1 MRRLMIAVVAVLL
14 LGAAGA
20 GGWWGYQRLTRDP
33 LKEARALLARG
44 DAQAAALVLR
54 EAAQRHPANALL
66 QMRLAQVQLLL
77 GEPVAAEKEL
87 RAAQAD
93 GYRGTDL
100 TPLLARA
107 LLAQKRGAELLAQFA
122 PDGLPPADAAD
133 LMVARGLAQLAAGNV
148 DAARDSAEAAE
159 RLAPTLAAA
168 PLLAARVA
176 VVQRQY
182 GWALACLDRALA
194 RDPTQ
199 VEALLLK
206 AGVLRADGRLTEA
219 LPVLDAAVAA
229 AKTPPD
235 IAGARLARA
244 GALLAAGKDAG
255 ALADLDVLLR
265 QVPRSPGG
273 NYLKMLAEVRAKNW
287 GAADA
292 ALEMIQP
299 LLPRMPRGE
308 YYLALIKANL
318 NQAAQAADAID
329 HYTARAPGDPDG
341 WRLLA
346 RIDLLA
352 GHREQAATA
361 LARLGALPAGT
372 RAAEV
377 AAHAD
382 TPQDLTELASLQL
395 GAGETQAAAQDLERS
410 LEALPT
416 PAETAARAV
425 VTALRRGDLDR
436 ARAALATLGRDPQA
450 GPERLAALTG
460 AVRIAELDLDG
471 ARAAFA
477 DGLKAVPESQTLRLD
492 LARVLLLQG
501 DAAAAERALAPVLA
515 AAPASPPVLASMI
528 DIYAAE
534 QRPDRI
540 HEALAAARAAQP
552 DSPALLLTEAS
563 LTAREKGVPAA
574 LAQLEAAP
582 PALARAP
589 QVMALR
595 ARLLIEQGRLKDAIA
610 VDRQLLDAVPGN
622 QAVTRQLID
631 LLLADHQND
640 AAVALAR
647 DALKASPANATAMQS
662 YVATTWR
669 AAGEAAALAAAET
682 LRRDPANLPAARM
695 LKGAVLMAAGHP
707 DQAAA
712 AFAAE
717 RAIAPA
723 ADLITAEA
731 GALRAA
737 GHETEAQT
745 LLRDA
750 LAKQADPTL
759 SDALAALEIATR
771 QYSEAAAALK
781 DVLAVRPDDVA
792 ALNNLAWVDQQLH
805 ADGAEAL
812 ARRAYLLAPGGQTAD
827 TLGWILAQ
835 EGQKPLALL
844 LLRQAAARLP
854 QDASVQYHFAVALN
868 DNGQTQQAGALLDA
882 LLASKAPFDE
892 RDAAQKL
899 RQQLPAAPAPT
910 PAAAPAQ

>member
-1 MRRLMIAVVAVLL
+1 MRRLMIAAVAVLL

-44 DAQAAALVLR
+44 DAQGAALVLR

-159 RLAPTLAAA
+159 RLAPTLAGA

-182 GWALACLDRALA
+182 GWALACLDRALT

-235 IAGARLARA
+235 LAGARLARA
-244 GALLAAGKDAG
+244 GALLAAGKDAA
-255 ALADLDVLLR
+255 ALADLDMLLR

-352 GHREQAATA
+352 GHTEQAATA
-361 LARLGALPAGT
+361 LARLGALPAGG
-372 RAAEV
+372 RGAD

-382 TPQDLTELASLQL
+382 TPQDLTQLASLQL

-436 ARAALATLGRDPQA
+436 ARTALATFGHDPQA
-450 GPERLAALTG
+450 SPERLAALTG

-471 ARAAFA
+471 ARTAFA
-477 DGLKAVPESQTLRLD
+477 DGLKAVPDSQTLRLD

-501 DAAAAERALAPVLA
+501 DAAAAEHALAPVLA

-552 DSPALLLTEAS
+552 DNPALLLTEAS
-563 LTAREKGVPAA
+563 LTAREKGAPAA

-582 PALARAP
+582 PALARTP

-595 ARLLIEQGRLKDAIA
+595 ARLLIAQGRLKDAIA

-647 DALKASPANATAMQS
+647 DALKASPADAAAMQS

-737 GHETEAQT
+737 GHETEART

-750 LAKQADPTL
+750 LARQADPTL
-759 SDALAALEIATR
+759 SDALATLEIAGR
-771 QYSEAAAALK
+771 QYPEAAAALR

-827 TLGWILAQ
+827 TLGWILTQ

-854 QDASVQYHFAVALN
+854 QDASVQYHLAVALN
-868 DNGQTQQAGALLDA
+868 DNGQTQQAGAVLDA

-899 RQQLPAAPAPT
+899 RQQLPAAPAPA
-910 PAAAPAQ
+910 PVAAPAQ

>member
-1 MRRLMIAVVAVLL
+1 MRRLIIAAVAVLL
-14 LGAAGA
+14 LAVAGA

-44 DAQAAALVLR
+44 NAQGAALVLR
-54 EAAQRHPANALL
+54 EAAQRHPGNATLHL
-66 QMRLAQVQLLL
+66 RLAQVQLLL

-87 RAAQAD
+87 RAAQAA
-93 GYRGTDL
+93 GYKGTDL
-100 TPLLARA
+100 TPMLARA
-107 LLAQKRGAELLAQFA
+107 LLAQKRGTELLAQFT
-122 PDGLPPADAAD
+122 PDGLPPADAAE

-159 RLAPTLAAA
+159 RLMPTLPAP

-182 GWALACLDRALA
+182 GWAIACLDRSLA
-194 RDPTQ
+194 RDPNQ
-199 VEALLLK
+199 IEALLLK
-206 AGVLRADGRLTEA
+206 AGVLRADGRLPEA
-219 LPVLDAAVAA
+219 MPVLDAAVAG

-235 IAGARLARA
+235 IASARLARA
-244 GALLAAGKDAG
+244 GALLAADRDGA
-255 ALADLDVLLR
+255 ALADLDALLR

-287 GAADA
+287 AVADA

-352 GHREQAATA
+352 GHREAAATA
-361 LARLGALPAGT
+361 LARLGTLPAGART
-372 RAAEV
+372 AEAAG
-377 AAHAD
+377 HAD

-425 VTALRRGDLDR
+425 VAALRRGDLER
-436 ARAALATLGRDPQA
+436 AEAALTTLTRDPQA
-450 GPERLAALTG
+450 GADRLAALTG
-460 AVRIAELDLDG
+460 AVRLAALDLDG
-471 ARAAFA
+471 ARTAFA
-477 DGLKAVPESQTLRLD
+477 DGLKAVPQSQPLRLD

-501 DAAAAERALAPVLA
+501 DAAAAEHVLAPVLA

-540 HEALAAARAAQP
+540 HEAIAAARAAQP
-552 DSPALLLTEAS
+552 DNPALLLTEVS
-563 LTAREKGVPAA
+563 LTAREKDATAA

-582 PALARAP
+582 PSLTRAP

-595 ARLLIEQGRLKDAIA
+595 ARLLIGLGRLKDAIA
-610 VDRQLLDAVPGN
+610 ADRQLLDLVPGN
-622 QAVTRQLID
+622 PAVTRQLID

-640 AAVALAR
+640 AAIALAR
-647 DALKASPANATAMQS
+647 DALKANPGNATVMQS
-662 YVATTWR
+662 YVATIYR
-669 AAGEAAALAAAET
+669 ASGQEAALAAAEA
-682 LRRDPANLPAARM
+682 LRRDPANLPAARL
-695 LKGAVLMAAGHP
+695 LKGAVLMAAGKP
-707 DQAAA
+707 AEAAA

-723 ADLITAEA
+723 ADVITAEV

-737 GHETEAQT
+737 GRETEART

-750 LAKQADPTL
+750 LAKQPDPTL

-771 QYSEAAAALK
+771 QYSEAAGALK

-805 ADGAEAL
+805 QSGAEAL

-827 TLGWILAQ
+827 TLGWILIQA
-835 EGQKPLALL
+835 GQKPLGLL

-854 QDASVQYHFAVALN
+854 QDASVQYHLAVALN
-868 DNGQTQQAGALLDA
+868 DNGEARQAGAVLDA
-882 LLASKAPFDE
+882 LLAGKANFDE
-892 RDAAQKL
+892 RDAAEKL
-899 RQQLPAAPAPT
+899 RQQLPAAAA